1 MSGEVTQVL
10 RVLKILVQNAAVS
23 SLKNTVAEIS
33 GNWTK
38 ATDSFFFFLSFW
50 NPFLVILGME
60 TIWSFSPPPPP
71 SLLLSL
77 LFPFSPLSLLPSPP
91 ASSLSKPAPD
101 LVPSWLACVQ
111 LDSGRLP
118 VAGRHRRRTRPER
131 GQEERGPQRGR
142 RQHEGRRHGGL

>member
-1 MSGEVTQVL
+1 MSGEVPQVL
-10 RVLKILVQNAAVS
+10 GVLKILVQNAAVS

-38 ATDSFFFFLSFW
+38 ATDSFFFFFFLESFPCYPGHG
-50 NPFLVILGME
+50 NNMVIFCP
-60 TIWSFSPPPPP
+60 TS
-71 SLLLSL
+71 SLPAPL
-77 LFPFSPLSLLPSPP
+77 PLSLLPSPP

-118 VAGRHRRRTRPER
+118 VAGRHRRRTRPAR